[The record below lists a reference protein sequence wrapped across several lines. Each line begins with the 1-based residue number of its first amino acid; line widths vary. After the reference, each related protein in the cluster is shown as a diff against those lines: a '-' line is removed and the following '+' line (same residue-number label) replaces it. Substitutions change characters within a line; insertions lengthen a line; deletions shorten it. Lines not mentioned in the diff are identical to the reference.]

1 MVISSNISRVL
12 CKRPIPCRQCHKKKQ
27 QMHLL
32 QQNEQFCRGAQART
46 VFLKWT
52 ALSGTLPL
60 LFNGRRTLVNL
71 NVKREEK

>member
-1 MVISSNISRVL
+1 
-12 CKRPIPCRQCHKKKQ
+12 
-27 QMHLL
+27 MHLL
-32 QQNEQFCRGAQART
+32 QQNEQFYRGAQVRT

>member
-1 MVISSNISRVL
+1 
-12 CKRPIPCRQCHKKKQ
+12 
-27 QMHLL
+27 MHLL